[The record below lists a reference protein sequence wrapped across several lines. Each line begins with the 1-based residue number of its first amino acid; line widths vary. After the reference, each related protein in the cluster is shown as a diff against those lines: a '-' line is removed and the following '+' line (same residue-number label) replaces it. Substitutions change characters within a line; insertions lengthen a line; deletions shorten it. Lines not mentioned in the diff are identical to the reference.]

1 MFSETIIW
9 IIINII
15 VSIIIIYSAHEL
27 WNYLKDTYS
36 TRKTKD
42 LVNSQIEKYKK
53 MMIEIQENSSQTTGF
68 IDDNEK
74 QNMDNDLTE
83 FMNQQ
88 LENI

>member
-15 VSIIIIYSAHEL
+15 VSILIIYSAHEL
-27 WNYLKDTYS
+27 WNFLKDTYS